1 MVQAHI
7 KLGEVTK
14 DETRIQVKW
23 ILENAIKAA
32 SEKSRKTIFL
42 REVFVSTEVYRILYP
57 EKILKEED
65 IYVKLG

>member
-1 MVQAHI
+1 
-7 KLGEVTK
+7 VTK

-32 SEKSRKTIFL
+32 SEKSRKAIFL
-42 REVFVSTEVYRILYP
+42 REVFVSTDYRILYP